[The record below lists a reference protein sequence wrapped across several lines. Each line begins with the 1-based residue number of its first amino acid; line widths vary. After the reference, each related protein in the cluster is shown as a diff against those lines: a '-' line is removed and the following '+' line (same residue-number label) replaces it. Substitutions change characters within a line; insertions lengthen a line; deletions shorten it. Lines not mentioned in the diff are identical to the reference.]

1 MTPRHTWLEQTLR
14 GRESRRVGSI
24 ERYSSDGGRRYRV
37 RYRDPERRSK
47 AKAGFLTRRE
57 ADAFLNAV
65 STSVASGAYIDP
77 TDARATIG
85 DLGPEWLTAQTRL
98 KPSSFV
104 TLEAAWRVYVAPRW
118 GETEVGRIRHSDV
131 QAWVAQLIK
140 GTAPSIHPQHPLGA
154 TSVIRAYGVLA
165 SILGTAVRDR
175 RLSANPAR
183 GVHLPRKHGKRH
195 AYLSHQ
201 QVELLAR
208 CANDKGTLVRFLA
221 YTGLRWGEA
230 VALHVREVDFGRR
243 RVSVVENAVRVGGRI
258 IVGTPKSHHARRVPI
273 PPFLAAEL
281 AELVR
286 GRSAGALV
294 FGDGEHHL
302 NQPTVKGGWW
312 VQSIARAQ
320 AIDPG
325 FPMPTIH
332 DLRHTAASLAVSA
345 GANVKAVQRMLG
357 HASAAM
363 TLDVYADLFD
373 EDLESVSMA
382 LDQAR
387 AAEVV
392 QFLCSSVPD
401 ADPAA
406 APDPRSSGEAGP

>member
-1 MTPRHTWLEQTLR
+1 
-14 GRESRRVGSI
+14 
-24 ERYSSDGGRRYRV
+24 
-37 RYRDPERRSK
+37 
-47 AKAGFLTRRE
+47 
-57 ADAFLNAV
+57 
-65 STSVASGAYIDP
+65 
-77 TDARATIG
+77 
-85 DLGPEWLTAQTRL
+85 
-98 KPSSFV
+98 
-104 TLEAAWRVYVAPRW
+104 
-118 GETEVGRIRHSDV
+118 
-131 QAWVAQLIK
+131 
-140 GTAPSIHPQHPLGA
+140 
-154 TSVIRAYGVLA
+154 VLA
-165 SILGTAVRDR
+165 SILDTAVRDR

-183 GVHLPRKHGKRH
+183 GVHLPRKHGTRH

-208 CANDKGTLVRFLA
+208 SANDKGTLVRFLS

-230 VALHVREVDFGRR
+230 VALHVREIDFGRR

-281 AELVR
+281 AELAR
-286 GRSAGALV
+286 GRSAGALI
-294 FGDGEHHL
+294 FGDGVHHL

-320 AIDPG
+320 AVDLG
-325 FPMPTIH
+325 FPTPTIH

-382 LDQAR
+382 LDHAR

-392 QFLCSSVPD
+392 QFLCSSDPEE
-401 ADPAA
+401 DPAGA
-406 APDPRSSGEAGP
+406 RDPRGSGEAGP

>member
-1 MTPRHTWLEQTLR
+1 
-14 GRESRRVGSI
+14 VGSI

-37 RYRDPERRSK
+37 RYRDPGGRSK

-57 ADAFLNAV
+57 AEAFLNAV
-65 STSVASGAYIDP
+65 STSVAHGAYIDP
-77 TDARATIG
+77 TDARAAVG
-85 DLGPEWLTAQTRL
+85 DLGPEWLAAQTHL
-98 KPSSFV
+98 KSSSYA
-104 TLEAAWRVYVAPRW
+104 TLETAWRVYVAPRW
-118 GETEVGRIRHSDV
+118 GGTEVGRIRHSDV

-140 GTAPSIHPQHPLGA
+140 GTAPSGCCGWMLGA

-165 SILGTAVRDR
+165 SILDTAVRDR

-195 AYLSHQ
+195 AYLSHP
-201 QVELLAR
+201 QVELLAQ
-208 CANDKGTLVRFLA
+208 CANDKGALVRFLA

-230 VALHVREVDFGRR
+230 VALHVRDVDFGRR

-273 PPFLAAEL
+273 PPFLAGEL
-281 AELVR
+281 AEQCR
-286 GRSAGALV
+286 GKSASALV
-294 FGDGEHHL
+294 FGDGVHHL

-312 VQSIARAQ
+312 VQAIARAQ
-320 AIDPG
+320 ATDPG
-325 FPMPTIH
+325 FPTPTIH

-357 HASAAM
+357 HASASM

-373 EDLESVSMA
+373 EDIEAVSVA
-382 LDQAR
+382 LDRAR
-387 AAEVV
+387 SAEVV
-392 QFLCSSVPD
+392 QFLCSSGPGV
-401 ADPAA
+401 ATAEA
-406 APDPRSSGEAGP
+406 KDPRRSGEVGP

>member
-1 MTPRHTWLEQTLR
+1 M
-14 GRESRRVGSI
+14 GSI

-57 ADAFLNAV
+57 AEAFLNAV
-65 STSVASGAYIDP
+65 STSVAHGAYIDP
-77 TDARATIG
+77 TDARAAVG
-85 DLGPEWLTAQTRL
+85 DLGPEWLAAQTHL
-98 KPSSFV
+98 KPSSYA
-104 TLEAAWRVYVAPRW
+104 TLETAWRVYVAPRW
-118 GETEVGRIRHSDV
+118 GGTEVGRIRHSDV

-165 SILGTAVRDR
+165 SILDTAVRDR

-201 QVELLAR
+201 QVEMLAR
-208 CANDKGTLVRFLA
+208 YANDKGTLVRFLA

-230 VALHVREVDFGRR
+230 VALHVRDVDFGRR

-281 AELVR
+281 AERCR
-286 GRSAGALV
+286 GKSSSALV
-294 FGDGEHHL
+294 FGDGIHHL

-312 VQSIARAQ
+312 VQAIARAQ
-320 AIDPG
+320 AADPG
-325 FPMPTIH
+325 FPTPTIH

-357 HASAAM
+357 HASASM

-373 EDLESVSMA
+373 EDIEAVSVA
-382 LDQAR
+382 LDRAR
-387 AAEVV
+387 SAEVV
-392 QFLCSSVPD
+392 QFSCSSRPQ
-401 ADPAA
+401 ATAGETR
-406 APDPRSSGEAGP
+406 DPRRSEEVGP